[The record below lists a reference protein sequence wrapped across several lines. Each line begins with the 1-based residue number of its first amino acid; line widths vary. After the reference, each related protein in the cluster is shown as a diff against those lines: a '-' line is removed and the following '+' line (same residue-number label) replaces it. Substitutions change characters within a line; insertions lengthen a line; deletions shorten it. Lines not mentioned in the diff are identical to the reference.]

1 MEELCTGKAGGAG
14 GVVWTALLDKWC
26 SNIRLASQAA
36 LMVKSLPAKVGDIR
50 DAGSIPDLGWSPWG
64 GHGNPLQYSCLGN
77 SMNRVVWQTTAHGVV
92 TSRTRMSTLN
102 CTRDPEGG
110 LLKRRLLSPT
120 SGVWM
125 GRSGERPI
133 VYVPNNLPAD
143 GP

>member
-14 GVVWTALLDKWC
+14 GVVWRALLDQWC
-26 SNIRLASQAA
+26 SNIRLASQVA
-36 LMVKSLPAKVGDIR
+36 LVVKSLPAKVGDVR
-50 DAGSIPDLGWSPWG
+50 DAGSIPDSGWSPWG

-92 TSRTRMSTLN
+92 KSWTRTSTLN
-102 CTRDPEGG
+102 RTQDPEGG

-120 SGVWM
+120 SGVWL
-125 GRSGERPI
+125 GRSGERPT
-133 VYVPNNLPAD
+133 VYIPNNLPAD